1 MFSICNTSIHPGEK
15 AALALPMPEQYS
27 CSPMYMPIK
36 IINGKHKGPTLLC
49 YSTLNGDEFNGIEI
63 LNQLY
68 DQVSAHNLHGT
79 LILVPVVNIYGLSHY
94 PKCSPSGEKLTNAF
108 PGKEKG
114 SFNERIAYLFT
125 EELIKKANYC
135 IECQTGSL
143 NHEILPQVYC
153 DYEDNN
159 LRALAKV
166 FQTPVITEVEIS
178 ASRLRQTMS
187 DLNIPLLVYEAG
199 EAMRLDTNAINI
211 GANGI
216 YNMMSKIDMLEH
228 DVDVSIKPI
237 TSKDDAWLLSHSSGI
252 LTSYVSL
259 GEHIKKGHKLGRL
272 SDPFSHE
279 NATVLAAKT
288 DGVIVGINRS
298 PLIQEGSAV
307 FKIASFIDNKKA
319 EALIEVWD
327 DAQPQQS

>member
-1 MFSICNTSIHPGEK
+1 
-15 AALALPMPEQYS
+15 
-27 CSPMYMPIK
+27 MPIK
-36 IINGKHKGPTLLC
+36 IINGKQSGPTLLC
-49 YSTLNGDEFNGIEI
+49 YSTLNGNEFNGIEI

-68 DQVSAHNLHGT
+68 DQVSASDLCGT
-79 LILVPVVNIYGLSHY
+79 LILVPVVNIYALSHF
-94 PKCSPSGEKLTNAF
+94 PKRSPSGENLTDAF

-114 SFNERIAYLFT
+114 SFNERVAYLFT
-125 EELIKKANYC
+125 QELIKKADYC
-135 IECQTGSL
+135 IECQTGAL

-153 DYEDNN
+153 DYEDNQLKN
-159 LRALAKV
+159 LAKV
-166 FQTPVITEVEIS
+166 FQTPVITEVEMN
-178 ASRLRQTMS
+178 ASKLRQTMA

-211 GANGI
+211 GVNGI
-216 YNMMSKIDMLEH
+216 FNVMSKIEMLDKNVDM
-228 DVDVSIKPI
+228 SIKPI

-259 GEHIKKGHKLGRL
+259 GEQISKGHKLGRL

-279 NATVLAAKT
+279 NATMLTAKT

-307 FKIASFIDNKKA
+307 FKIASFLDNKKA

-327 DAQPQQS
+327 DAQPQ